1 VILDFHFSISQEH
14 CMKKLVF
21 ASAMALASMS
31 LVSTPAL
38 RAQDAG
44 QISLPPDQFNAYQNA
59 MTQTDPAQKA
69 AALEGFLQA
78 YPQSQVKTTILDNL
92 IDAYNQLNQP
102 AKVIDAA
109 SRLLQVDPNNMKAI
123 FASVYWKK
131 QQCSS
136 ALDASGV
143 ATDPQTCDD
152 AAVLSQKGLTVPK
165 PAGMSDADWQKL
177 TSAAYPAFH
186 SAIAFDDA
194 VSKKDFA
201 GAIKEYNAEL
211 MLYSPDA
218 CTQPGP
224 CLADTLQLAQAY
236 GKPGDSRDVVKA
248 VWFYARAWDYAPP
261 NYKTQIQPQ
270 LDYWYKRFHG
280 TLDGDAAIAQQIDAI
295 KAQAQTTLFPPAD
308 FHIEPAPTPDKL
320 AHQALISGDPLKLG
334 LEDKEYI
341 LANGT
346 DADATQ
352 LWSLI
357 KGQTTPVPG
366 IVISDPATALK
377 ISVTTTASVKPKDFV
392 VKLTNPVNC
401 TAVPPPPGELKVAD
415 AQAYILANGVKADT
429 DAMGD
434 ALTDTPAHIHK
445 IVIDPSITTLNVAV
459 TQDAKDAHT
468 ADFNVNLK
476 DPLSCKDA
484 PAPGSALGLQPA
496 TELDGTYDTYTH
508 TAAAGTTAASA
519 QIVLTDGFVQPEK
532 KAGPVHHVPAKPSAA
547 HHAQ

>member
-1 VILDFHFSISQEH
+1 
-14 CMKKLVF
+14 MKKLVL
-21 ASAMALASMS
+21 ASAMALAGMS

-38 RAQDAG
+38 HAQDPG
-44 QISLPPDQFNAYQNA
+44 QITIQDPAEFNAYQNA
-59 MTQTDPAQKA
+59 ITQTDPTQKA
-69 AALEGFLQA
+69 AALEGFLQT
-78 YPQSQVKTTILDNL
+78 YPQSVVKKAVLDQL
-92 IDAYNQLNQP
+92 IDSYYQSNQP
-102 AKVIDAA
+102 AKTIDAA
-109 SRLLQVDPNNMKAI
+109 GRLLQVDPNNMKAI
-123 FASVYWKK
+123 YISVNLKK

-143 ATDPQTCDD
+143 TTDAQTCDD
-152 AAVLSQKGLTVPK
+152 AAVLAQKGLTAPK
-165 PAGMSDADWQKL
+165 PAAMADADWSKL

-201 GAIKEYNAEL
+201 GAIKEYTAEL
-211 MLYSPDA
+211 MLYSPTA

-236 GKPGDSRDVVKA
+236 AKPGDARDEIKA
-248 VWFYARAWDYAPP
+248 VWFYARAYDFAPP
-261 NYKTQIQPQ
+261 NFKTQIEPQ
-270 LDYWYKRFHG
+270 LEYWYKRYHG
-280 TLDGDAAIAQQIDAI
+280 TLDGDPAIKQQIAAIETQ
-295 KAQAQTTLFPPAD
+295 AQATLFPPDGFTIA
-308 FHIEPAPTPDKL
+308 PAPTPADL
-320 AHQALISGDPLKLG
+320 AHHAYTSGDPKALS

-341 LANGT
+341 LANGS
-346 DADATQ
+346 DADATG
-352 LWSLI
+352 LWALL
-357 KGQTTPVPG
+357 KGQPTPVPG
-366 IVISDPATALK
+366 IVIADPANALK
-377 ISVTTTASVKPKDFV
+377 ISVTTTASVKPKDYV
-392 VKLTNPVNC
+392 VKLTNPVACN
-401 TAVPPPPGELKVAD
+401 AVPAPPSELKVAD

-445 IVIDPSITTLNVAV
+445 IVIDPGILTLNVAV

-468 ADFNVNLK
+468 ADFTVNLK

-484 PAPGSALGLQPA
+484 PASGSALGLQPA

-508 TAAAGTTAASA
+508 TAAAGSTAASA
-519 QIVLTDGFVQPEK
+519 QIVLSDGFLQPEK

>member
-1 VILDFHFSISQEH
+1 
-14 CMKKLVF
+14 MKKLVF

-38 RAQDAG
+38 RAQDSG

-59 MTQTDPAQKA
+59 MTQTDLGQKA

-78 YPQSQVKTTILDNL
+78 YPQSPVKTSILDQL
-92 IDAYNQLNQP
+92 IDCYNQLNQP
-102 AKVIDAA
+102 AKAIDAA
-109 SRLLQVDPNNMKAI
+109 NRLLQVDPNNLKAI
-123 FASVYWKK
+123 FAVVYLKK

-136 ALDASGV
+136 TLDASGV
-143 ATDPQTCDD
+143 ATDAQTCDD
-152 AAVLSQKGLTVPK
+152 AAVLAQKGLTVTK
-165 PAGMSDADWQKL
+165 PAATSDDDWKKL
-177 TSAAYPAFH
+177 TSAAFPIFH

-211 MLYSPDA
+211 MLYPPEA
-218 CTQPGP
+218 TQSGAG
-224 CLADTLQLAQAY
+224 LVDTLQLAQVYA
-236 GKPGDSRDVVKA
+236 KPGDSRDEVKA
-248 VWFYARAWDYAPP
+248 VWFYARAWDFAPP
-261 NYKTQIQPQ
+261 AYKTQIEPQ

-280 TLDGDAAIAQQIDAI
+280 TLDGDAAITQQIDAI
-295 KAQAQTTLFPPAD
+295 KAQAQTSLFPPAD

-357 KGQTTPVPG
+357 KGQVTPVPG
-366 IVISDPATALK
+366 IVISDPASELHIT
-377 ISVTTTASVKPKDFV
+377 VTTAAVVKPKDFV
-392 VKLTNPVNC
+392 VKLTNPVAC
-401 TAVPPPPGELKVAD
+401 SAVPPPPGELKVAD

-434 ALTDTPAHIHK
+434 ALTDTPAHVRK
-445 IVIDPSITTLNVAV
+445 IAIDPSVGTINVAV

-468 ADFNVNLK
+468 ADFTVNLK
-476 DPLSCKDA
+476 DPLSCKEA
-484 PAPGSALGLQPA
+484 PASGSALGLQPA
-496 TELDGTYDTYTH
+496 AELDATYDTYTH

-519 QIVLTDGFVQPEK
+519 QIVLTGGFLQPEK
-532 KAGPVHHVPAKPSAA
+532 KAGPVHHVAAKPSAA

>member
-1 VILDFHFSISQEH
+1 VILDFYFGISQEH
-14 CMKKLVF
+14 CMNKLVF

-38 RAQDAG
+38 RAQDSG
-44 QISLPPDQFNAYQNA
+44 QISLPPDQFNSYQNA
-59 MTQTDPAQKA
+59 MTQTDPGQKA

-78 YPQSQVKTTILDNL
+78 YPQSPVKTTVLDNL
-92 IDAYNQLNQP
+92 IDVYYQLNQP
-102 AKVIDAA
+102 AKAIDAA
-109 SRLLQVDPNNMKAI
+109 NRLLQVDPNNMKAI
-123 FASVYWKK
+123 FASVSLKK

-152 AAVLSQKGLTVPK
+152 AAVLAQKGLTVAK
-165 PAGMSDADWQKL
+165 PAAMSADDWGKL

-211 MLYSPDA
+211 MLYSPA
-218 CTQPGP
+218 TCTQPGP

-236 GKPGDSRDVVKA
+236 AKPGPDKDEVKA
-248 VWFYARAWDYAPP
+248 VWFYARAWDFAPAA
-261 NYKTQIQPQ
+261 YKAQIEPQ

-280 TLDGDAAIAQQIDAI
+280 TLDGDAAITQQIDAI
-295 KAQAQTTLFPPAD
+295 KAQAQATLFPPAS
-308 FHIEPAPTPDKL
+308 FAIAPAPTPADL
-320 AHQALISGDPLKLG
+320 AHHAYTSGDPKALS

-341 LANGT
+341 LANGS
-346 DADATQ
+346 DADATG
-352 LWSLI
+352 LWALL
-357 KGQTTPVPG
+357 KGQPTPVPG
-366 IVISDPATALK
+366 IVIADPASELHITVTA
-377 ISVTTTASVKPKDFV
+377 TASVKPKEFV
-392 VKLTNPVNC
+392 VKLTNPVAC
-401 TAVPPPPGELKVAD
+401 TAVPPPPSELKVAD

-434 ALTDTPAHIHK
+434 ALTDTPAHIRK
-445 IVIDPSITTLNVAV
+445 IAIDPSVGTLNVAV

-468 ADFNVNLK
+468 ADFTVNLK
-476 DPLSCKDA
+476 DPLSCKEA
-484 PAPGSALGLQPA
+484 PASGSALGLQPA

-519 QIVLTDGFVQPEK
+519 QIVLTDGFLQPEK
-532 KAGPVHHVPAKPSAA
+532 KAGAVHHTAPKPSPA

>member
-1 VILDFHFSISQEH
+1 
-14 CMKKLVF
+14 MKKLVF

-31 LVSTPAL
+31 LVSAPTL
-38 RAQDAG
+38 QAQDSG
-44 QISLPPDQFNAYQNA
+44 QISLPPDQFNSYQNA

-78 YPQSQVKTTILDNL
+78 YPQSPVKTTVLDNL
-92 IDAYNQLNQP
+92 IDVYNQLNQP
-102 AKVIDAA
+102 AKAIDAA
-109 SRLLQVDPNNMKAI
+109 SRLLQVDPNNMKAL
-123 FASVYWKK
+123 FASVYLKK
-131 QQCSS
+131 QQCASS
-136 ALDASGV
+136 LDASGV
-143 ATDPQTCDD
+143 TTDPQTCDD
-152 AAVLSQKGLTVPK
+152 AAALAQKGLVAPK
-165 PAGMSDADWQKL
+165 PAATSQDDWNKL
-177 TSAAYPAFH
+177 TGAAYPIFH

-194 VSKKDFA
+194 VSKKDFG
-201 GAIKEYNAEL
+201 GAIKEYTAEL
-211 MLYSPDA
+211 MLFPPAA
-218 CTQPGP
+218 CTQPGQ

-236 GKPGDSRDVVKA
+236 AKPGPDKDEVKA
-248 VWFYARAWDYAPP
+248 VWFYARAWDFAPAA
-261 NYKTQIQPQ
+261 YKAQIQPQ

-280 TLDGDAAIAQQIDAI
+280 TLDGDAAITQQIDAI
-295 KAQAQTTLFPPAD
+295 KTQAQGTLFPPAD

-357 KGQTTPVPG
+357 KGQLTPVPG
-366 IVISDPATALK
+366 IVISDPASVLHVT
-377 ISVTTTASVKPKDFV
+377 VTTAASVKPKEFV
-392 VKLTNPVNC
+392 VKLTNPVAC
-401 TAVPPPPGELKVAD
+401 TAVPPPPTALKIAD

-434 ALTDTPAHIHK
+434 ALTDTPTHIRK
-445 IVIDPSITTLNVAV
+445 IEIDPAVSAINVAV

-468 ADFNVNLK
+468 ADFSVNLK

-484 PAPGSALGLQPA
+484 PAAGSALGLQPA
-496 TELDGTYDTYTH
+496 AELDGTYDTYTH
-508 TAAAGTTAASA
+508 TAAAGTNAASA
-519 QIVLTDGFVQPEK
+519 QIVLTGGFLQPEK
-532 KAGPVHHVPAKPSAA
+532 KAGAVHHVAPKPSPA